1 MPGVN
6 GDVCVVVT
14 AVLLGPWSAVGS
26 RGGECRVH
34 VAAVSGVVGRG
45 LRGPRWPVA
54 VGRWSGAA
62 GVCDLCVGCGGG
74 HRAVCV
80 GGGYTGPG
88 SMRCNRIQWGW
99 ADATEYHGGGLMQPN
114 TMGVG

>member
-34 VAAVSGVVGRG
+34 VAAVSGA
-45 LRGPRWPVA
+45 A
-54 VGRWSGAA
+54 VSGAA
-62 GVCDLCVGCGGG
+62 V
-74 HRAVCV
+74 V
-80 GGGYTGPG
+80 GGRG
-88 SMRCNRIQWGW
+88 SVVGGR
-99 ADATEYHGGGLMQPN
+99 GGL
-114 TMGVG
+114 